1 MRLNARIRRFSA
13 TWRLWEGHRRTGGL
27 VRGVAFRWTPGAD
40 FVAEDLSADQVQ
52 ALKGVVDVEIEAFG
66 ASMALKQLPVHPS
79 PFVSPRASSVVS
91 DPPAVALSPSPAEV
105 VFAPPPDISGLRPEP
120 LAIAERP
127 APRSAPRQ
135 LGRPL
140 KKQQGQA

>member
-79 PFVSPRASSVVS
+79 PFVSPRAPSVVS
-91 DPPAVALSPSPAEV
+91 DSLAAAPPPPPPPAEV

-127 APRSAPRQ
+127 ALRRP
-135 LGRPL
+135 GRPP

>member
-40 FVAEDLSADQVQ
+40 FVAEDLSADQAQ
-52 ALKGVVDVEIEAFG
+52 ALKGVVDVEIEAIG
-66 ASMALKQLPVHPS
+66 AASPSRQS
-79 PFVSPRASSVVS
+79 PFVLSRAPSVVS
-91 DPPAVALSPSPAEV
+91 DPLAAAPPPSLAEV
-105 VFAPPPDISGLRPEP
+105 VFAPSPDISGLRPEP

-127 APRSAPRQ
+127 ALRRP
-135 LGRPL
+135 GRPP